1 MKEPQE
7 QDNLSKSKGD
17 FEKDLSRQERLEGA
31 RKLKIE
37 DISFDSEVHNI
48 YDPFFSS
55 ESSCSSSDQSYGSE
69 SEDSSSTSSDED
81 G

>member
-1 MKEPQE
+1 MKDAEN
-7 QDNLSKSKGD
+7 NLSQSKGD

-31 RKLKIE
+31 RKLKLE

-55 ESSCSSSDQSYGSE
+55 
-69 SEDSSSTSSDED
+69 
-81 G
+81 